1 LTFSA
6 MVTGTVAGQSTAVT
20 WSVQEA
26 GGGTVDGSGHY
37 TAPASAGTF
46 HVIAT
51 SVADPTKK
59 GSATVTVTSIAVA
72 ISPKTAATITGGALT
87 FTATVTGTV
96 AGQATGVTWS
106 VQEAG
111 GGTVD
116 SSGHHTPPA
125 PPRPLPPDR
134 HQRGGSHQ
142 EGHRH
147 QHGDDDRRRDRTED
161 GIGTDRRSARL
172 LRHGDGHDRR
182 SGDRRHLVGAGG
194 RRRNGG
200 HLGPLHGSR
209 FR

>member
-72 ISPKTAATITGGALT
+72 ISPKTAATITGGALI

-96 AGQATGVTWS
+96 GGQATGVTWS

-116 SSGHHTPPA
+116 SSGHYTAPA
-125 PPRPLPPDR
+125 
-134 HQRGGSHQ
+134 SA
-142 EGHRH
+142 
-147 QHGDDDRRRDRTED
+147 
-161 GIGTDRRSARL
+161 GTFHVIATSMADPTKKDTATIT
-172 LRHGDGHDRR
+172 
-182 SGDRRHLVGAGG
+182 VTMITVAIA
-194 RRRNGG
+194 
-200 HLGPLHGSR
+200 PKT
-209 FR
+209 